1 MASRRRKPNRVY
13 GGLVNAARPA
23 ALDTAVSTLP
33 PGYFA
38 LVMATG
44 IVGAGLETAGLT
56 AAAGALTAIAVVAY
70 VVLVVLTGWRLVVW
84 RDRMRED
91 FMSAR
96 NGFLFYTFVAATC
109 VLGTRL
115 VDVVGPWWALGF
127 LAVGLIGWIVLGY
140 AIPWWVVVEGGA
152 GRSLEGVNGTWFVWP
167 VASQSCAVLAATLE
181 VRIDELAQLLSIV
194 AILFWGIGV
203 VLYGVIGVA
212 VVMRFLMFGIEP
224 EQLGPPYWIAMGAA
238 SISVF
243 AGALIVDMTG
253 TPMASVTQG
262 LIGGASVLFW
272 AFASWLIP
280 ALLLIG
286 WWRHVARRVP
296 LTYDPAYW
304 SMVFPLG
311 MYAVA
316 SIHLGEADRLPI
328 VGAIGAAF
336 LWVAVLAWVVVFV
349 ATGLS
354 LVRRR

>member
-1 MASRRRKPNRVY
+1 MNT
-13 GGLVNAARPA
+13 ARPT
-23 ALDTAVSTLP
+23 ALDAAVRTLP

-44 IVGAGLETAGLT
+44 IVGAGLDTVGL
-56 AAAGALTAIAVVAY
+56 AAPAAVLTVIAAVGY
-70 VVLVVLTGWRLVVW
+70 VVLVVLTVWRLAVW
-84 RDRMRED
+84 RERVRED

-115 VDVVGPWWALGF
+115 VDVIGPWWALAF
-127 LAVGLIGWIVLGY
+127 LAVGLLGWIVLGY
-140 AIPWWVVVEGGA
+140 AIPWSVVVEGGA

-181 VRIDELAQLLSIV
+181 VRIPELAHVLSII

-212 VVMRFLMFGIEP
+212 VVMRFLMVGISP
-224 EQLGPPYWIAMGAA
+224 EELGPPYWISMGAA
-238 SISVF
+238 AISVF
-243 AGALIVDMTG
+243 AGALIVEMTG

-272 AFASWLIP
+272 AFASWLVP

-286 WWRHVARRVP
+286 WWRHIRRRVP

-311 MYAVA
+311 MYSVA
-316 SIHLGEADRLPI
+316 GMYLGAADRLPI
-328 VGAIGAAF
+328 VGAVGAAF
-336 LWVAVLAWVVVFV
+336 LWVAVLAWVVVFI
-349 ATGLS
+349 ATAMSIL
-354 LVRRR
+354 RRR

>member
-1 MASRRRKPNRVY
+1 M
-13 GGLVNAARPA
+13 LDAAVR
-23 ALDTAVSTLP
+23 TLP

-44 IVGAGLETAGLT
+44 IVGAGLETVGL
-56 AAAGALTAIAVVAY
+56 AAAADVLTVIAAVAY
-70 VVLVVLTGWRLVVW
+70 VVLVVLTAWRLAAW
-84 RDRMRED
+84 RDRVRED

-115 VDVVGPWWALGF
+115 VDVIGPWWAAAF
-127 LAVGLIGWIVLGY
+127 LAVGLVGWIVLGY
-140 AIPWWVVVEGGA
+140 AIPWNVVVGGGA
-152 GRSLEGVNGTWFVWP
+152 GRSLEGVNGTWFVWA

-181 VRIDELAQLLSIV
+181 VRIPELAHVLSII

-212 VVMRFLMFGIEP
+212 VVMRFLMVGISP
-224 EQLGPPYWIAMGAA
+224 EELGPPYWISMGAA
-238 SISVF
+238 AISVY
-243 AGALIVDMTG
+243 AGALIVEMTG

-272 AFASWLIP
+272 AFASWLVP

-286 WWRHVARRVP
+286 WWRHVRHRVP
-296 LTYDPAYW
+296 LVYDPAYW

-316 SIHLGEADRLPI
+316 GMYLGAADRLPI
-328 VGAIGAAF
+328 VGAVGAAF
-336 LWVAVLAWVVVFV
+336 LWVAVTAWVVVFA
-349 ATGLS
+349 ATVLS
-354 LVRRR
+354 FVRRR

>member
-1 MASRRRKPNRVY
+1 
-13 GGLVNAARPA
+13 VNAARRT
-23 ALDTAVSTLP
+23 ALDSAVETLP

-44 IVGAGLETAGLT
+44 IVATGLASIGLGVP
-56 AAAGALTAIAVVAY
+56 AAVLTVIAVVAY
-70 VVLVVLTGWRLVVW
+70 VVLVALTGWRLIVW
-84 RDRMRED
+84 RDRVRAD

-115 VDVVGPWWALGF
+115 VDIIGPWWAAVF
-127 LAVGLIGWIVLGY
+127 LAVGLFSWLVLGY

-152 GRSLEGVNGTWFVWP
+152 GRALEGVNGTWFVWA

-181 VRIDELAQLLSIV
+181 VRIPELAQVLSVI

-203 VLYGVIGVA
+203 VLYAVIGVA
-212 VVMRFLMFGIEP
+212 VVMRFLMVGIEP
-224 EQLGPPYWIAMGAA
+224 EEFGPPYWIAMGAA
-238 SISVF
+238 AISVL
-243 AGALIVDMTG
+243 AGALIVEMTG

-272 AFASWLIP
+272 AFASWLVP
-280 ALLLIG
+280 ALLLVG
-286 WWRHVARRVP
+286 WWRHVRRRVP
-296 LTYDPAYW
+296 LVYDPAYW

-316 SIHLGEADRLPI
+316 GMYLGQADRLPI

-336 LWVAVLAWVVVFV
+336 LWVAVLAWVVVFI
-349 ATGLS
+349 ATAVS
-354 LVRRR
+354 LARRPG